1 MDYILTQQEAT
12 KLLVDWCHPGLKM
25 IEIVKKKK
33 DLFYPNL
40 PRGRKQTEGTTQ
52 VPIWATFHRTL
63 T

>member
-33 DLFYPNL
+33 RLILSQPSTGEKAN
-40 PRGRKQTEGTTQ
+40 
-52 VPIWATFHRTL
+52 
-63 T
+63 